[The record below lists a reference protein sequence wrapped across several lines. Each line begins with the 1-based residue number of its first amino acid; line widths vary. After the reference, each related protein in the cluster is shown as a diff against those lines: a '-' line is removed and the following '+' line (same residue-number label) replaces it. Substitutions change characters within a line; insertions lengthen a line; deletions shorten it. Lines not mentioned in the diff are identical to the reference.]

1 MGMSKLALNRF
12 MEFLAAS
19 YEAEGLMS
27 YTLHPGGLKTRMS
40 TDKNKVP
47 EQLSNSTF
55 LMLDE
60 KECTLLASVI
70 QCAST
75 HLISRLEWQCG

>member
-1 MGMSKLALNRF
+1 

-27 YTLHPGGLKTRMS
+27 YALHPGGVKTRMS
-40 TDKNKVP
+40 TDKDKVP
-47 EQLSNSTF
+47 EQLSNSKSHV
-55 LMLDE
+55 LNE
-60 KECTLLASVI
+60 KECTLLTSVI

-75 HLISRLEWQCG
+75 HLISQPEWQYG

>member
-27 YTLHPGGLKTRMS
+27 YALHPGGVKTKMS
-40 TDKNKVP
+40 TDKDKVP
-47 EQLSNSTF
+47 EKLSESRF
-55 LMLDE
+55 CVLDN
-60 KECTLLASVI
+60 K
-70 QCAST
+70 
-75 HLISRLEWQCG
+75 